1 MSEPRRFQSPDEL
14 DADARQAL
22 VNLLWAIADSKVVLG
37 RRYAEW
43 ANRAPV
49 LESGVAAAA
58 MSQAELGHTRALYM
72 LLRAFPEVPADVTDE
87 EQFRDHY
94 NAPSFLDEFLP
105 TWVDFVVVNLIFDGA
120 LTEVIRAMRGSTY
133 EPLAQ
138 RIDKMLE
145 EERFHQMHGRDWLRR
160 LAGQSEEARAEL
172 EEAVRRVLPETLCW
186 FGPDDD
192 QGALALKRLGIV
204 DATPAE
210 LRERFLGWL
219 MPLLGQAGVHVAVG
233 ALPWEQY
240 DPVTRRVEQA
250 A

>member
-1 MSEPRRFQSPDEL
+1 MSEPRRYHAPDEL
-14 DADARQAL
+14 DADTRQAL
-22 VNLLWAIADSKVVLG
+22 INLIWAIADSKVVLG

-58 MSQAELGHTRALYM
+58 MAQAELGHTRALYM

-94 NAPSFLDEFLP
+94 NAPSFLDRPLAKWTEF
-105 TWVDFVVVNLIFDGA
+105 VAVNLIFDGA
-120 LTEVIRAMRGSTY
+120 LTEVIKAMRGSAY

-160 LAGQSEEARAEL
+160 LARQSEAARAEL
-172 EEAVRRVLPETLCW
+172 EEAVGRVLPETLCW
-186 FGPDDD
+186 FGRDDD
-192 QGALALKRLGIV
+192 AGAVRLVELGIV
-204 DATPAE
+204 DATPDE
-210 LRERFLGWL
+210 LRRRLTAL
-219 MPLLGQAGVHVAVG
+219 LTPLLEEAGVRVSVDT
-233 ALPWEQY
+233 LPWEQFN
-240 DPVTRRVEQA
+240 PQTRRVEQA

>member
-1 MSEPRRFQSPDEL
+1 MSDLPRFRIPDDL
-14 DADARQAL
+14 DPQARQAL
-22 VNLLWAIADSKVVLG
+22 VNLVWAIADSKVVLG

-94 NAPSFLDEFLP
+94 NAPSFLDRPLP
-105 TWVDFVVVNLIFDGA
+105 TWTDFVAVNLIFDGA
-120 LTEVIRAMRGSTY
+120 LTEVLRAMRGSTY

-145 EERFHQMHGRDWLRR
+145 EERFHQMHGRDWFRR
-160 LAGQSEEARAEL
+160 LARQSGAARAEL
-172 EEAVRRVLPETLCW
+172 EKAVHRVLPETLCW

-192 QGALALKRLGIV
+192 EGAAALKRLGIV

-210 LRERFLGWL
+210 LRQR
-219 MPLLGQAGVHVAVG
+219 LLDRLSPVFEQAGLNITVE
-233 ALPWEQY
+233 ALPWEKY
-240 DPVTRRVEQA
+240 NPVTRRVEQA